1 MAGKGDILN
10 IRHLQILTSV
20 SNLSSPFCCP
30 IMYCKLIAPSY
41 PRSLQYITLVVLRV
55 LSFHFKNLKLFF
67 PVEQQ
72 SVWCQQRNNGSTLGK
87 YTHKQKKNPTLP
99 QLTLPIPEHFN
110 RSMIILYPMNQSS
123 SSIYDNQIQ
132 IIAVMLAIRHK
143 IAFKNILRKAARLVL
158 FHLLQQQCLV
168 WIYQ

>member
-87 YTHKQKKNPTLP
+87 YTHKQQQKTNVTTTDTAHSRTFQQKYDH
-99 QLTLPIPEHFN
+99 IVSDE
-110 RSMIILYPMNQSS
+110 
-123 SSIYDNQIQ
+123 SI
-132 IIAVMLAIRHK
+132 
-143 IAFKNILRKAARLVL
+143 FF
-158 FHLLQQQCLV
+158 FHLWQPNTDHSCHVGNSAQNCF
-168 WIYQ
+168 

>member
-10 IRHLQILTSV
+10 IRHLQILISV

-67 PVEQQ
+67 PVEQV
-72 SVWCQQRNNGSTLGK
+72 SMMSTK
-87 YTHKQKKNPTLP
+87 KQWIYTWEIHTQTKKNPNVTTTDTAHSRTF
-99 QLTLPIPEHFN
+99 QQKYDHIVSDE
-110 RSMIILYPMNQSS
+110 
-123 SSIYDNQIQ
+123 SI
-132 IIAVMLAIRHK
+132 
-143 IAFKNILRKAARLVL
+143 FF
-158 FHLLQQQCLV
+158 FHL
-168 WIYQ
+168 